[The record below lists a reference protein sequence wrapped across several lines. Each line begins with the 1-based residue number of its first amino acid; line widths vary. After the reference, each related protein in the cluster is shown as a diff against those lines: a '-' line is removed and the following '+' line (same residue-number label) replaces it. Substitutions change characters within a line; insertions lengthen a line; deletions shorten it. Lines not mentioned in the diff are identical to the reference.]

1 MKVRVSFY
9 SYFRDLAGCAE
20 TTADLTAGQTVRELF
35 DHLAGRFP
43 KLAPARDRAL
53 VAVGVEYAARD
64 QQLVEGDEVSFF
76 PPVQGG

>member
-1 MKVRVSFY
+1 
-9 SYFRDLAGCAE
+9 
-20 TTADLTAGQTVRELF
+20 LF